1 MTDLDERIYYSEEQ
15 FKPILT
21 VYSGRPPEFLNDDGK
36 LAAETTITGLRAD
49 GTTWMALGPGRESG
63 HAASGNQMSLNTTC

>member
-36 LAAETTITGLRAD
+36 LAAERQLPDLGLM
-49 GTTWMALGPGRESG
+49 GPLGWHWGLSVL
-63 HAASGNQMSLNTTC
+63 ATCSKWKPDVLF

>member
-1 MTDLDERIYYSEEQ
+1 MTDLDERIYYREEQ
-15 FKPILT
+15 FQPFLT
-21 VYSGRPPEFLNDDGK
+21 VNSGRPPEFLNDDGE

-63 HAASGNQMSLNTTC
+63 HEASGNQMSLNTTC